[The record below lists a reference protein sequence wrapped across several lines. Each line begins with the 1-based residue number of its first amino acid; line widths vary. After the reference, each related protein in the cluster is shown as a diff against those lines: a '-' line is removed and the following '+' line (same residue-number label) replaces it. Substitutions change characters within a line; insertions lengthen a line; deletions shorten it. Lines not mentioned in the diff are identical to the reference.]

1 MGSWV
6 VFYTPELEMC
16 SSDADYSLPLRNFKA
31 FAAFLVFLAIYCMS
45 AFLLSCSVFFSLAD

>member
-16 SSDADYSLPLRNFKA
+16 SSDADYSLPLWNDKA
-31 FAAFLVFLAIYCMS
+31 FAALLVFLARYCEMS
-45 AFLLSCSVFFSLAD
+45 FLLSSSVFFLLAG